1 MLSKLLFCGD
11 VHGKTPQLYVLF
23 LFLLL
28 FINDEDQDIILLHTI
43 RYSNPYLNDIF
54 LVVRL
59 TLAEGG
65 IGGGMNEV
73 RYRSSTVPG
82 IILNWLLA

>member
-1 MLSKLLFCGD
+1 MLSKLRFFVVMSMERLHSYTFCIFFS
-11 VHGKTPQLYVLF
+11 Y
-23 LFLLL
+23 L
-28 FINDEDQDIILLHTI
+28 FINDEGQDRIVPHTI

-65 IGGGMNEV
+65 IGGGGGNEV
-73 RYRSSTVPG
+73 LYRS
-82 IILNWLLA
+82 